1 MQVKLKSGAF
11 PQIDTAK
18 VFTKHKVA
26 KPKRKHVVE
35 SLSQA
40 KHKVSKPKH
49 KKGHAKH
56 KIIKPR
62 QKKNHAKH
70 AIPRKH
76 VKVHSRKQKER
87 KAEKE
92 AKFHHKKKH
101 HHFDYAEDECSW
113 KW

>member
-1 MQVKLKSGAF
+1 MQVKLKSGNF

-56 KIIKPR
+56 KINHPK

-70 AIPRKH
+70 AILHKH
-76 VKVHSRKQKER
+76 AKIHSRKQKER
-87 KAEKE
+87 NAERKAKLYL
-92 AKFHHKKKH
+92 KKKKKH
-101 HHFDYAEDECSW
+101 HRFDDMEDESS
-113 KW
+113 